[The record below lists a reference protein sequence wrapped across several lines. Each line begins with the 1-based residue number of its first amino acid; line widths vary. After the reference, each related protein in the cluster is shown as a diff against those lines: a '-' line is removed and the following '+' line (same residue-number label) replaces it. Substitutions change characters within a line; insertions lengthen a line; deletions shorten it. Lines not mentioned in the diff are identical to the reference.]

1 MSDKRTAY
9 IRIDEIGYKSS
20 PHSLTKEFDEVQELI
35 DYIDKYCDEKNM
47 IEVDVTVECEG
58 LTESDIEELRSV
70 WIKVIVD

>member
-1 MSDKRTAY
+1 MRKAFIHLYEKAT
-9 IRIDEIGYKSS
+9 GKSH
-20 PHSLTKEFDEVQELI
+20 PLTKEFDEVQELI